1 MIGIREA
8 IEGGHRPS
16 WRAFHGPAAC
26 LAIAVATALAL
37 TGCGGGTGPGPSSPG
52 RTAPSGSA
60 ARPIDQRAAS
70 GPRLADAPIAP
81 DSLPGWQSD
90 TQWRTL
96 RDAIDRQ
103 CALKSPPVPWPSLC
117 EEWRTRSQG
126 DPREWIRER
135 FVAWPMR
142 GADDRPEGLL
152 TGYYEP
158 LLRGSATRE
167 SAAQVPLYRR
177 PADLLRID
185 VTDQGQ
191 RFENGPTPLRGRI
204 EGDRVVPYPTRAQIE
219 STPALQGQELLWL
232 DDPVDAFF
240 LQIQGSGRVRLR
252 DGRVIRIGYAEHNGQ
267 PYRAIG
273 RVLIDRGALR
283 ADEVNADSIKAWLRE
298 HPDAAVDVMR
308 SNPRYIFFR
317 ELPPLPDDVGP
328 PGSLGVPLT
337 PMRSIATDPRRVP
350 PGALMY
356 LDSVVPES
364 ATPLRRLVMNQDTGA
379 AIVGPV
385 RADLFWGFGDEAERR
400 ASMTRETLRLWL
412 LWPRELGRPVL
423 GE

>member
-1 MIGIREA
+1 MRRSAVAAALAVALAIGGCGAPAPEPSAASRTPPASAPRPATDERT
-8 IEGGHRPS
+8 ESRPS
-16 WRAFHGPAAC
+16 A
-26 LAIAVATALAL
+26 
-37 TGCGGGTGPGPSSPG
+37 
-52 RTAPSGSA
+52 
-60 ARPIDQRAAS
+60 D
-70 GPRLADAPIAP
+70 PRLAEAPIAP
-81 DSLPGWQSD
+81 DSLPGWQAD
-90 TQWRTL
+90 TQWRSL
-96 RDAIDRQ
+96 SEAIDRQ

-117 EEWRTRSQG
+117 EDWRARRG
-126 DPREWIRER
+126 DPRDWIRER
-135 FVAWPMR
+135 FVAWPLR
-142 GADDRPEGLL
+142 GADDRPLGLL

-158 LLRGSATRE
+158 LLRGSSTRE

-191 RFENGPTPLRGRI
+191 RFAAGPTPLRGRLD
-204 EGDRVVPYPTRAQIE
+204 GDRVVPYPTRAEIE
-219 STPALQGQELLWL
+219 SSQALQGQELLWL

-252 DGRVIRIGYAEHNGQ
+252 DGRTVRVGYAEHNGQ

-273 RVLIDRGALR
+273 RVLVERGAMR
-283 ADEVNADSIKAWLRE
+283 AGQVDAESIKAWLRR
-298 HPDAAVDVMR
+298 HPDAAGEVMR

-317 ELPPLPDDVGP
+317 ELPPAPDGAGP

-350 PGALMY
+350 AGALMY
-356 LDSVVPES
+356 VDSVVPGSGE
-364 ATPLRRLVMNQDTGA
+364 PLQRLVLSQDTGA

-400 ASMTRETLRLWL
+400 ASATREPLRLWL
-412 LWPRELGRPVL
+412 LWPRELGRPAPA
-423 GE
+423 GD